1 MDHLKRVKEEF
12 TRQADTFD
20 KYAAKADESVEARF
34 QAAVGAAASG
44 TILDVACGPGV
55 VTAALAGK
63 AEAVTAFDATPAML
77 EKAEKRCAEA
87 GHRNVRFEQGDA
99 EALPF
104 DDGTFDG
111 VVTRL
116 AIHHFPDP
124 KRVIDEMLR
133 VLRPGGTLV
142 IADVVVSEDAE
153 EAALQNAIEIIR
165 DPSHIRMLPASEL
178 DSLVTATGF
187 EIASQTTWDKS
198 REFEEWM
205 GIANDP
211 QRVQPLRTIVRT
223 LAKDGR
229 TAGMGLSIQD
239 GNVVFFHRWR
249 LIVAQNPGP

>member
-1 MDHLKRVKEEF
+1 MDHLKRVKEAF

-20 KYAAKADESVEARF
+20 EYAAKADESVEARF
-34 QAAVGAAASG
+34 QEAVGAAAGG

-55 VTAALAGK
+55 VTAALAGRAK
-63 AEAVTAFDATPAML
+63 AVTAFDATPAML
-77 EKAEKRCAEA
+77 EKAEKRCADA
-87 GHRNVRFEQGDA
+87 GHRNVQFKQGNA

-104 DDGTFDG
+104 DDRAFDG

-116 AIHHFPDP
+116 AIHHFADP
-124 KRVIDEMLR
+124 KRVVEEMFR

-142 IADVVVSEDAE
+142 IADVVVSEDAG

-178 DSLVTATGF
+178 DCLVTESGLD
-187 EIASQTTWDKS
+187 IASETTWDKS

-211 QRVQPLRTIVRT
+211 QRVQPLRTVARA
-223 LAKDGR
+223 LAEEGR
-229 TAGMGLSIQD
+229 TAGMGLSIAD
-239 GNVVFFHRWR
+239 DKVVFFHRWR
-249 LIVAQNPGP
+249 LIVAQRPGS